1 MKNSNTL
8 AVKKLKPTA
17 LVVAMSLSAVLS
29 GCKSEVNTAASE
41 PAIRPVFIEVVSDIG
56 VADLSFNGTIQSASR
71 ADLSFKTSG
80 RLVDMLVKEGDHI
93 AQGQVVARLDAAD
106 AQIALTSARVER
118 DNARSEYQRAKKLF
132 ESRQSIS
139 KSQFEELTLRFDLAQ
154 NRFDE
159 AARRL
164 EDTNL
169 VAPFSGVVSRTYVD
183 NHTLV
188 QSNEVVLS
196 LHDLNNLEA
205 VIDVPES
212 IMTREQQVEII
223 YAQSTI
229 EPYKSYDLTLKK
241 YETEPDPM
249 AGTYAVTFA
258 VDTPTDNRL
267 LPGMSVRVYSDQ
279 VQSGVQSIQVPLTAI
294 SPDNMGNQYVWLV
307 DENNTLHK
315 RTVFTGQLN
324 GERVEV
330 TGNLNK
336 GELIVVSGT
345 RNLTEGLK
353 VRPEIAEVY

>member
-1 MKNSNTL
+1 MKNSNAL
-8 AVKKLKPTA
+8 AVKKLKPTV

-29 GCKSEVNTAASE
+29 GCKSEVETMASE
-41 PAIRPVFIEVVSDIG
+41 PVIRPVFIEVASALD
-56 VADLSFNGTIQSASR
+56 VADLSFNGTIYSASR

-80 RLVDMLVKEGDHI
+80 RLVDMLVKEGDHVEE
-93 AQGQVVARLDAAD
+93 GQVIARLDAAD
-106 AQIALTSARVER
+106 AQIALTAARVER

-154 NRFDE
+154 NRYKE

-164 EDTNL
+164 DDTSL
-169 VAPFSGVVSRTYVD
+169 LAPFSGVVSRTFVD

-196 LHDLNNLEA
+196 LHDLNNLEV

-212 IMTREQQVEII
+212 IMTRDQQIEKI

-241 YETEPDPM
+241 YETEPDPV

-258 VDTPTDNRL
+258 VDTRTDSRL
-267 LPGMSVRVYSDQ
+267 LPGMSVRVYSDH
-279 VQSGVQSIQVPLTAI
+279 VRTGTASIQIPLTAI

-307 DENNTLHK
+307 DENNKLHK
-315 RTVFTGQLN
+315 RVVFTGQLN

-330 TGNLNK
+330 TTNLNK
-336 GELIVVSGT
+336 GDLVVVSGT
-345 RNLTEGLK
+345 RNLTEGLE

>member
-1 MKNSNTL
+1 MRISNTL
-8 AVKKLKPTA
+8 TINKVKPVA
-17 LVVAMSLSAVLS
+17 LVVAISLSAVVS
-29 GCKSEVNTAASE
+29 GCKSEVETVASE
-41 PAIRPVFIEVVSDIG
+41 PVVRPVFIEVVSDID
-56 VADLSFNGTIQSASR
+56 VADLSFNGTIHSASR

-80 RLVDMLVKEGDHI
+80 RLVDMLVEEGDYI
-93 AQGQVVARLDAAD
+93 EQGQVIARLDAAD

-154 NRFDE
+154 NRYEE

-164 EDTNL
+164 DDTSL
-169 VAPFSGVVSRTYVD
+169 LAPFSGVVSKTFVD

-205 VIDVPES
+205 VIDVPERV
-212 IMTREQQVEII
+212 MTRDQQIENI

-229 EPYKSYDLTLKK
+229 EPYKSYNLTLKK
-241 YETEPDPM
+241 YETEPDPV

-258 VDTPTDNRL
+258 IDTQTDSRL
-267 LPGMSVRVYSDQ
+267 LPGMSVRVYSEQ
-279 VQSGVQSIQVPLTAI
+279 VQSEAKSIQVPLTAV

-307 DENNTLHK
+307 GENNTLHK

-330 TGNLNK
+330 TDNLNK
-336 GELIVVSGT
+336 GERVVVSGT
-345 RNLTEGLK
+345 RNLTEGLE
-353 VRPEIAEVY
+353 VRPQIAEVY